1 MNSRTSQVKRSPKR
15 RPLRVSPPLILALR
29 AFVHVVSSVWLI
41 YVYQQALGGSLPGD
55 PVQYLLDFTGIGA
68 LHLLMLSLLVSPFA
82 QYLKFS
88 QLMRIRK
95 TLGVYAAIYALF
107 HLYVFIAYELQ
118 YEWLLVLEEII
129 KRPYITVGMLAVV
142 ILSSLLLTS
151 LEYFKKAMGKQWQK
165 LHNFAYVAVLL
176 GCIHYLWSVKS
187 DWYEPTL
194 YLSFALFLLLL
205 RKDKIKKIFK

>member
-1 MNSRTSQVKRSPKR
+1 MNNRTSQVKRRPVR
-15 RPLRVSPPLILALR
+15 RPLRVSPRFIFALR
-29 AFVHVVSSVWLI
+29 GFVHIVASVWLM
-41 YVYQQALGGSLPGD
+41 YVYQQALGGNLPGD
-55 PVQYLLDFTGIGA
+55 PVQYLIDFSGIGA
-68 LHLLMLSLLVSPFA
+68 LHLLMLSLLVSPLA
-82 QYLKFS
+82 QYYKFS

-118 YEWLLVLEEII
+118 YEWLFVFEEII
-129 KRPYITVGMLAVV
+129 KRPYISVGMLSVV
-142 ILSSLLLTS
+142 ILTSLLFTS
-151 LEYFKKAMGKQWQK
+151 LEYFKKAMGATWQK
-165 LHNFAYVAVLL
+165 LHNFTYVAVLL

-194 YLSFALFLLLL
+194 YLSFALLLLFL